1 MRKTAIVTGCSR
13 GIGNT
18 IASNLAKEG
27 YAVAGI
33 GNSPEEKIREQLD
46 HIRQYQN
53 GFLYVQGSV
62 ADPVMRERLLNET
75 LDQFGR
81 VDLLVNNAGIA
92 PPSRLDILETTEESY
107 DAVMDVNLKAAF
119 FMSQLCS
126 NAMIRSLGKLPE
138 YTPRLINISSMS
150 AYTTSVN
157 RGEYCI
163 SKAGLSMVT
172 LLFAD
177 RLAEYG
183 INVYEIRPGI
193 IDTEMTSKVKEKYD
207 KMIAEGVTPI
217 KRWGKPQ
224 DIADAVIAITSGKF
238 GFVTGQV
245 INVDGGFHI
254 RRL

>member
-1 MRKTAIVTGCSR
+1 MRKAAIVTGCSR
-13 GIGNT
+13 GIGNV

-27 YAVAGI
+27 YAIAGI
-33 GNSPEEKIREQLD
+33 GNSPEEKISEQLD
-46 HIRQYQN
+46 NIRQYQN

-62 ADPVMRERLLNET
+62 ADSSKREKLLNDT
-75 LDQFGR
+75 LAQFGR

-92 PPSRLDILETTEESY
+92 PPTRKDILEATEESY
-107 DAVMDVNLKAAF
+107 DMVMDVNLKAAF
-119 FMSQLCS
+119 FMSQLCA
-126 NAMIRSLGKLPE
+126 NAMINSMDQLTD
-138 YTPRLINISSMS
+138 YTPQLINISSMS
-150 AYTTSVN
+150 AYTSSVS

-183 INVYEIRPGI
+183 INVYELRPGI
-193 IDTEMTSKVKEKYD
+193 IDTEMTSKVKGKYD
-207 KMIAEGVTPI
+207 RMIAEGITPI

-224 DIADAVIAITSGKF
+224 DIADAVLAITSGKL